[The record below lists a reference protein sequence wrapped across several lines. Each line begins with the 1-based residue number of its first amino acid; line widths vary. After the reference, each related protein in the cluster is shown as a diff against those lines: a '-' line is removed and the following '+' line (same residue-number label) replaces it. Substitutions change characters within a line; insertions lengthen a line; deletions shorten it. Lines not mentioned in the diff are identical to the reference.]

1 MLRNKDQ
8 LPARPLSHS
17 SGWTYAPSRNLV
29 FLHFHWTFGRHVA
42 DIEMLTTIE
51 RLAAGKGTGT
61 RTTPSILEHF
71 VSRLQL
77 NEKIIFRKD
86 RPASHKDVY
95 HLLQDVLMS
104 GTKID
109 RPSRVCSELSTLQR
123 ICDIPKRFYSL
134 QPLQS
139 PFLLTQIYRMQKIS
153 PTRSQKMCNS
163 RREFSIISR

>member
-17 SGWTYAPSRNLV
+17 SGRTCAPSQNLV
-29 FLHFHWTFGRHVA
+29 FLHFHWTLDRHVA
-42 DIEMLTTIE
+42 DIEILATIE
-51 RLAAGKGTGT
+51 RLAAGKGTEA
-61 RTTPSILEHF
+61 RTTPSISGHF

-86 RPASHKDVY
+86 RPASHKGVY

-109 RPSRVCSELSTLQR
+109 RPSRVCSGLSALQR
-123 ICDIPKRFYSL
+123 ICDILKRFYSQ
-134 QPLQS
+134 QPLQP
-139 PFLLTQIYRMQKIS
+139 PFSLTQICRMQKIS
-153 PTRSQKMCNS
+153 QPKSQKMCNS
-163 RREFSIISR
+163 RRA